1 MNLCKNEQLY
11 VLKMLLRIERT
22 LDRCKSIIADET
34 FRILPSD
41 DQERYLK
48 MAMKLDSNDS
58 QNLYRKRN
66 LINVTLN
73 KLQMLK
79 PFKHIIWC
87 I

>member
-1 MNLCKNEQLY
+1 MSLCKNEQLY

-66 LINVTLN
+66 LIKLITLCN
-73 KLQMLK
+73 
-79 PFKHIIWC
+79 I
-87 I
+87 